1 MKSVR
6 SRTHAVAFALALTV
20 GCSGA
25 NRPIWHDQ
33 RLPSGRTIKVTSFN
47 LVWGIEHDERDAAK
61 DCFALEYVSSDPQAS
76 PQGHEAEA
84 MEVFELIRPAA
95 ELWGMRTA
103 TLAAFPT
110 LERKG
115 RYGFYALERQSD
127 GRWRAAYTERKVFAT
142 D

>member
-1 MKSVR
+1 V
-6 SRTHAVAFALALTV
+6 TFILALTF
-20 GCSGA
+20 GCGGTS
-25 NRPIWHDQ
+25 RLIWHDQ
-33 RLPSGRTIKVTSFN
+33 KLPSGRTVKVTSFN
-47 LVWGIEHDERDAAK
+47 LAWGIEHDERDAAK
-61 DCFALEYVSSDPQAS
+61 DCFALEYVSSNPQAQL
-76 PQGHEAEA
+76 QGREAEA

-115 RYGFYALERQSD
+115 RYGFYVLERQSD
-127 GRWRAAYTERKVFAT
+127 GRWHAAYTERKVFAT